1 MSSAARTYNLIIIGA
16 GPAGYNAAE
25 RAAAAGLRTLL
36 IEKQQ
41 LGGVCLN
48 WGCIPTKTLI
58 AAAKHYQI
66 ASASADFGVR
76 ADNVTFEWTTAMAR
90 KTRTVE
96 TLRSGITARLEHRG
110 VTVISGE
117 ARFIDPRTLSV
128 AGSTYSAER
137 ILIATG
143 ARPAVPPIPGASTAL
158 TSRQILEIP
167 QIPKTLAVIGGGVIG
182 IEFASLFAAL
192 GTQVT
197 VIEMLPEI
205 LPSIDPESAALLR
218 RRLENRITF
227 KLAAQVTQITPNRIH
242 YTPALQSSPGAAPA
256 APASPGP
263 GASPAAPPPSAAAP
277 PNPPPP
283 APSAAAPA
291 RPAPSQ
297 PPASPGPAASPAAAP
312 PLPDPSQA
320 HITAE
325 AVLLAVGRTPVT
337 AGLENLGLDI
347 NRGAVVVDEHMRTS
361 LPGIWAAGD
370 CTGLSLLAHSA
381 YRMGEVAVNDILG
394 RPDRMRL
401 HAVPSVVYSLP
412 EAAGVGITEHQA
424 RASGREAVTR
434 KLPMQYSGRYL
445 AEYGREPG
453 FGKIV
458 IDPRTRTLLGVH
470 LVGGQCSETI
480 WGAAALIEG
489 EFRIQDIRELIF
501 PHPTVAEIMREVTW
515 EFE

>member
-1 MSSAARTYNLIIIGA
+1 MSTAAARTYNLIIIGA

-66 ASASADFGVR
+66 ASTSADFGVR

-90 KTRTVE
+90 KARTVE
-96 TLRSGITARLEHRG
+96 TLRAGITARLERRG

-128 AGSTYSAER
+128 AAGTYSAER

-158 TSRQILEIP
+158 TSRQILELP
-167 QIPKTLAVIGGGVIG
+167 QIPKSLAVIGGGVIG

-218 RRLENRITF
+218 GRLENRITF
-227 KLAAQVTQITPNRIH
+227 ELAAQVTQITPNRIH
-242 YTPALQSSPGAAPA
+242 YTPA
-256 APASPGP
+256 
-263 GASPAAPPPSAAAP
+263 
-277 PNPPPP
+277 
-283 APSAAAPA
+283 PSAAAPA
-291 RPAPSQ
+291 RPAPSSSAA
-297 PPASPGPAASPAAAP
+297 PPPNPASPASPAAAP
-312 PLPDPSQA
+312 PLSDPSQAA

-347 NRGAVVVDEHMRTS
+347 NRGAVVVDEHMRTN

-489 EFRIQDIRELIF
+489 EFRVQDIRELIF

>member
-66 ASASADFGVR
+66 ASNSADFGVR

-96 TLRSGITARLEHRG
+96 TLRAGITARLEHRG
-110 VTVISGE
+110 VSVISGE

-197 VIEMLPEI
+197 VIEMLPEV

-242 YTPALQSSPGAAPA
+242 YTPAPSAAAPA
-256 APASPGP
+256 PPAPSSPAAPPPNPAAPAVPASPGP
-263 GASPAAPPPSAAAP
+263 GASPAA
-277 PNPPPP
+277 
-283 APSAAAPA
+283 
-291 RPAPSQ
+291 
-297 PPASPGPAASPAAAP
+297 AP
-312 PLPDPSQA
+312 PLSAASRPAPSQA

-347 NRGAVVVDEHMRTS
+347 NRGAVVVDQHMRTN

>member
-1 MSSAARTYNLIIIGA
+1 MSTAARTYNLIIIGA

-66 ASASADFGVR
+66 ASTSVDFGVR
-76 ADNVTFEWTTAMAR
+76 ADNVTFDWTTAMAR
-90 KTRTVE
+90 KARTVE
-96 TLRSGITARLEHRG
+96 TLRAGITARLEHRG

-137 ILIATG
+137 ILIASG

-158 TSRQILEIP
+158 TSRQILELP

-218 RRLENRITF
+218 GRLENRITF
-227 KLAAQVTQITPNRIH
+227 ELAAQVTQITPNRIH
-242 YTPALQSSPGAAPA
+242 YTPA
-256 APASPGP
+256 
-263 GASPAAPPPSAAAP
+263 
-277 PNPPPP
+277 
-283 APSAAAPA
+283 PSAAAPA
-291 RPAPSQ
+291 RPAPSSSAA
-297 PPASPGPAASPAAAP
+297 PPPNPAAPASPAAAP
-312 PLPDPSQA
+312 PLPDPSQAA

-347 NRGAVVVDEHMRTS
+347 NRGAVVVDEHMRTN

-480 WGAAALIEG
+480 WGAAAFIEG
-489 EFRIQDIRELIF
+489 EFRVQDIRELIF